1 MSENRNILRRKQDV
15 PVFVYFRSC
24 IDVHI
29 MRGLNVKLKVLVVF
43 RLYKSSTRAI
53 MPSPPEEAGYKRCDG
68 RRLSVLYLTVSR
80 EWKGRKIGRK
90 EAHDT
95 GVTRPHLEFERAN
108 TFRGREIIAQHSL
121 CVS

>member
-15 PVFVYFRSC
+15 GLPVFVYFRSR

-53 MPSPPEEAGYKRCDG
+53 MPPPPEGAGYKRCDG
-68 RRLSVLYLTVSR
+68 RRLSVLYLTVNR
-80 EWKGRKIGRK
+80 EWKVLRWG
-90 EAHDT
+90 
-95 GVTRPHLEFERAN
+95 
-108 TFRGREIIAQHSL
+108 S
-121 CVS
+121 